1 MAHGWFDGHKK
12 ETDVICTI
20 DSGIHMWHTLI
31 LEELAEDNEITQRE
45 RERVPIKNHT
55 KMGYIM
61 AYDGDSID
69 ISKRMVYHRGTVQH
83 GIAHTIKTEIDV
95 GVIEF
100 GTTNSDRWNAKTSK
114 HKE

>member
-1 MAHGWFDGHKK
+1 MKKFLELKIGHGWFNGYAR
-12 ETDVICTI
+12 ETDTISTI
-20 DSGIHMWHTLI
+20 DSGMSKWHI
-31 LEELAEDNEITQRE
+31 LLVELAEDNEITQRE
-45 RERVPIKNHT
+45 RVPIKNRT

-95 GVIEF
+95 GVLEF
-100 GTTNSDRWNAKTSK
+100 K
-114 HKE
+114 